1 MTYIFEHSLD
11 ILYEEVSRMK
21 KQNSEVE
28 NNTSKNMNS
37 YQEEVVNGVDIE
49 EQAMNGLYGMLE
61 PNTEDQSEL

>member
-1 MTYIFEHSLD
+1 M
-11 ILYEEVSRMK
+11 SRIK

>member
-11 ILYEEVSRMK
+11 ILYEEVSRIK